1 MKAQGEASFLWSE
14 LGKQTKEIE
23 GKRISQR
30 KLDAELNSKSEAKR
44 KVKENK
50 ISAINTAKLFLAQE
64 MQQLKENLMQIES
77 EMKREGSVGTP
88 RNRKVLGQSKLE
100 KK

>member
-14 LGKQTKEIE
+14 LGKQSKEIE
-23 GKRISQR
+23 GERISKR
-30 KLDAELNSKSEAKR
+30 KLEAELKSKSEAKR

-64 MQQLKENLMQIES
+64 MQQLKKNLMQIES

-88 RNRKVLGQSKLE
+88 RNSKVKE
-100 KK
+100 